1 VKNNRRTSKIWLIEK
16 EKLQNLLDSSSSI
29 CEVLR
34 YFNLSPVSGNHRT
47 LNKRIEEDNL
57 SILKLN
63 LNRKEKYSKQG
74 LLNSFNLEDIL
85 IENSKYLYTNNLK
98 KKLLKNNLL
107 NNICYICNQIPIWN
121 NKKLSLQLDHINGI
135 NNDNRIE
142 NLRILCPNC
151 HSQTETYS
159 GKNTNKR
166 V

>member
-1 VKNNRRTSKIWLIEK
+1 MKNNRRTSKIWLIER
-16 EKLQNLLDSSSSI
+16 EKLQNLLDSSSSV
-29 CEVLR
+29 CEVLT
-34 YFNLSPVSGNHRT
+34 YFNLSPVSGNYRT
-47 LNKRIEEDNL
+47 LNKRIEEDSL

-151 HSQTETYS
+151 HSQTDTYS